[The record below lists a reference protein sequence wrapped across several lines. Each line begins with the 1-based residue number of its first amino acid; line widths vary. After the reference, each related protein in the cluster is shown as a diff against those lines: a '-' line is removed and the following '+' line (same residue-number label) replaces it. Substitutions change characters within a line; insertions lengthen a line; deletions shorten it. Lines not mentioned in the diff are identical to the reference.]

1 MHIRG
6 LSLSCVTIMILK
18 PVVHDFMLT
27 DEFRELGER
36 IKGGSG
42 ALAGTSIEGIHP
54 SSYPLIIAAMYE
66 TTGSPVL
73 VITEHSLKMQEIYTD
88 MTCLTDEA
96 KLYTIPSWDTLP
108 YEYISPPEH
117 IERDRVTALYRLLNR
132 EPAVYIST
140 VESLVRK
147 IPSRDYFTRRGMDL
161 TAGDEYPFDDMAE
174 MLTSYGYTR
183 ERQVQAYG
191 QFAVKGGIIDLFIP
205 SLDNPVRLD
214 FFGDT
219 LESIREFDI
228 LTQVSHTGHDSV
240 TLYPRKEIILFKKER
255 EKLLEFF
262 RKNMKKN
269 TDLPED
275 LRSGIDSGDLDTV
288 PGIEDVFPAVID
300 TADLLSFV
308 PEDCVIVY
316 VENTDL
322 ISRRNLIE
330 KTFDD
335 LHERK
340 KSKTIC
346 LSPERLLEP
355 GAFDR
360 AMERALTLQVF
371 TASREGLNWQ
381 LKGIPNF
388 HGRITKVRE
397 ELAGRLEHGWKVVVT
412 TAFEGQARRLYDLL
426 GELNPD
432 SDFDEIRDTNPLNIV
447 ISPFREGVELTKAGT
462 FLLTDHEIFGK
473 SYRKKKQFKKKTSRP
488 IESFLDL
495 NPGDYVVHIN
505 HGIGIF
511 KQIERMSAGGVE
523 RDFLMIEYVDGDK
536 LYVPLDQITLVQ
548 KYIGIEG
555 RKPRLDYL
563 GKKSA
568 WNRIKKKVQESVEEI
583 ARELIK
589 IYSYRN
595 AMKGH
600 QFPPD
605 TLWQEE
611 FEALFEYEETP
622 DQITAI
628 EDVKDDME
636 SPKPMDRL
644 VCGDVGFGKTE
655 VAIRASFKSV
665 MAGKQVSI
673 LVPTTVLAMQHF
685 ATFKKRFAEYPIE
698 VEMISRFRTQ
708 REIKLM
714 QERLAEGEI
723 DIVIGTHALLSKNL
737 TIKNLGLLIIDEE
750 QRFGVKHKEELKR
763 FRTLVDVLT
772 LTATPIPRTMHMAMS
787 GIRDLSVIAT
797 PPENRQSIETYV
809 MEDNPDILRMA
820 ILNEIERKGQVFFV
834 HNRVRTI
841 DAQEVLLKKLVPEAS
856 FCVAH
861 GQMNEHELEAVMIEF
876 LEGRHDVLISS
887 TIIESGLD
895 MPNVNTIIINR
906 AETFGLSQL
915 YQLKGRVGRS
925 VRKAYAYLFYPKNT
939 PLSEDAQ
946 KRLQVISEYSDL
958 GSGFKIAM
966 KDLEIRGA
974 GNILGHEQSG
984 SIMEVGFELYTQM
997 LEDAVKN
1004 LKGERPA
1011 RSFRTPVFLKTDF
1024 YIPDEYIDDERQK
1037 IEFYKRF
1044 ESCETEEEIDT
1055 LTAELTDRFG
1065 PVPREVTIL
1074 IELEKI
1080 RTLASSWE
1088 LGEILEDSKSI
1099 RMRITADTLIDR
1111 GWLVEQIAGD
1121 SRLTMDRNDEEVLL
1135 FTASSRDNEKKLIE
1149 LKKWLQQIQ

>member
-1 MHIRG
+1 MHIRA
-6 LSLSCVTIMILK
+6 LSLICVTIMNLK
-18 PVVHDFMLT
+18 PLVHDFMASG
-27 DEFRELGER
+27 EFRELRER
-36 IKGGSG
+36 IEGGPEKI
-42 ALAGTSIEGIHP
+42 AGSSIEGIHP
-54 SSYPLIIAAMYE
+54 SSYPIIISALYE
-66 TTGSPVL
+66 TAGRPVL
-73 VITEHSLKMQEIYTD
+73 VVTEQSLMMQEIHTD
-88 MTCLTDEA
+88 LTCLMDEDL
-96 KLYTIPSWDTLP
+96 LYTIPSWDTLP

-117 IERDRVTALYRLLNR
+117 IERDRVTSLYRLLNK
-132 EPAVYIST
+132 EPAVYVTT
-140 VESLVRK
+140 VESLVRRV
-147 IPSRDYFTRRGMDL
+147 PSRDYFTRRGMEL
-161 TAGDEYPFDDMAE
+161 AAGDDYPFDDMAG
-174 MLTSYGYTR
+174 MLSSYGYDR

-191 QFAVKGGIIDLFIP
+191 QFAVKGGIIDVFIP
-205 SLDNPVRLD
+205 SLDNPVRLE

-228 LTQVSHTGHDSV
+228 ISQVSHTGHDTV
-240 TLYPRKEIILFKKER
+240 TLYPRKEIVLFKKER
-255 EKLLEFF
+255 ENLLAFF
-262 RKNMKKN
+262 GKNMKKS

-275 LRSGIDSGDLDTV
+275 LRSGIDGGALETV

-300 TADLLSFV
+300 SADLMSFV
-308 PEDCVIVY
+308 PEECLY
-316 VENTDL
+316 VFIESTDL
-322 ISRRNLIE
+322 IARRNLIE
-330 KTFDD
+330 KTFTD
-335 LHERK
+335 LYERK
-340 KSKTIC
+340 KSKTVC
-346 LSPERLLEP
+346 LAPEKLLSLD
-355 GAFDR
+355 AFDR
-360 AMERALTLQVF
+360 AQEKALTLQVF
-371 TASREGLNWQ
+371 TASQNALNWH
-381 LKGIPNF
+381 LRGIPNF

-397 ELAGRLEHGWKVVVT
+397 ELASRLAEGWKVVVT

-426 GELNPD
+426 GELTPD
-432 SDFDEIRDTNPLNIV
+432 SDFDAIRESSPLNIV
-447 ISPFREGVELTKAGT
+447 LSPFREGIELTDART
-462 FLLTDHEIFGK
+462 LLLTDHEIFGK

-495 NPGDYVVHIN
+495 TPGDFVVHIN

-511 KQIERMSAGGVE
+511 NQIERMSAGGVE
-523 RDFLMIEYVDGDK
+523 RDFLMIEYADGDK

-555 RKPRLDYL
+555 RKPRLDHL
-563 GKKSA
+563 GRKSA

-589 IYSYRN
+589 IYSARS
-595 AMKGH
+595 AMKGY

-665 MAGKQVSI
+665 MAGKQVAI

-685 ATFKKRFAEYPIE
+685 STFKRRFAEYPIE
-698 VEMISRFRTQ
+698 VDMISRFRSQ
-708 REIKLM
+708 GEIKKI

-723 DIVIGTHALLSKNL
+723 DIIIGTHALLSKNL

-787 GIRDLSVIAT
+787 GIRDLSVIIT

-809 MEDNPDILRMA
+809 MEDNPDILRVA
-820 ILNEIERKGQVFFV
+820 ILQEIERDGQVFFV
-834 HNRVRTI
+834 HNRVKTI
-841 DAQEVLLKKLVPEAS
+841 DAQEVLLKKLIPEAS

-876 LEGRHDVLISS
+876 LEGRHDVLIST

-906 AETFGLSQL
+906 ADTFGLSQL

-925 VRKAYAYLFYPKNT
+925 VRKAYAYLFYQKHT

-1004 LKGERPA
+1004 LKGERPS
-1011 RSFRTPVFLKTDF
+1011 RIFRTPVFLKTDF
-1024 YIPDEYIDDERQK
+1024 YIPDEYIEDERQK

-1044 ESCETEEEIDT
+1044 ESCETVDEIDL
-1055 LTAELTDRFG
+1055 LTGELTDRFG

-1074 IELEKI
+1074 VELEKI
-1080 RTLASSWE
+1080 RTLASSLE
-1088 LGEILEDSKSI
+1088 IGEILEDSKSI
-1099 RMRITADTLIDR
+1099 RIRISGDTVIDR

-1121 SRLTMDRNDEEVLL
+1121 PRLSIDRNDEEVLL
-1135 FTASSRDNEKKLIE
+1135 FKATYGDNEKKLAE